1 MAPGFG
7 RLEMPFEFAGHR
19 VDREIAS
26 GGMGTVYA
34 AEQLRLKRPV
44 ALKLIRSSAFAR
56 AEELQRFRAEA
67 ETVARLDHPNI
78 VPLYEVGEAV
88 GQPYFTMKLLPGGTL
103 ADRLKS
109 GPLPAREAAVMMAKL
124 ARAVHHAH
132 ERGVLHRDLK
142 PGNVLL
148 DASGEPCLTD
158 FGLAKMSD
166 VESGL
171 TLSSAHLGTPQY
183 MSPEQARG
191 LSREVTAASDLWSLG
206 AILYQMLSGQVP
218 FRGKNHGEI
227 FRRIIEEEPPVMACK
242 RPREFPGAK
251 QRPGNEGSS
260 ASGAWAQPIP
270 PDLAT
275 LAGRC
280 LQKDPARR
288 TPSAQFLADELE
300 RWLAGKHI
308 LSRRVSRWE
317 RTARWIRRHP
327 WPLTAAA
334 AGVVAIAAVVV
345 AILKSAPVVDS
356 FPTAPAAVVPK
367 TPEPSVAVPVLV
379 PGPQAEPGRLVKG
392 PDSWYYGVCS
402 IGGKHGCGTIFR
414 WQEDVMIQTIL
425 HFTDAKGAAPAC
437 KPVGQPAFGSD
448 GAIYGITVAGGAD
461 GAGTVYRYHA
471 ATAKFDIL
479 ASVTGIGATPVSTVM
494 TVGPDGL
501 LYGTISGGGAKNHG
515 HVFRIFPAAN
525 DQKARYEMMAEFT
538 GSDGPLPGKI
548 PGPLTPGVDGALYGV
563 TEAGGKNDG
572 GTAFRVSSEGVSSLA
587 SLNFPEDVPASHCL
601 LAPGEGG
608 WLYGIPQQGKAF
620 VLFRLHPTTKA
631 VETIQAP
638 QGGGWGMWGWGGL
651 VPDGKGAFLNVS
663 ANIGGNGGLLRFYP
677 DGKFQPLADFNAPI
691 PGLGKGPH
699 CELTPTGNGNFLGT
713 YPKGG
718 LSGRGGIFRFT
729 STDGLQAWSP
739 F

>member
-1 MAPGFG
+1 MACFFKAALEAPPVYEESREIQMIATFG

-44 ALKLIRSSAFAR
+44 ALKLVRSSAFAR

-67 ETVARLDHPNI
+67 ETVARLDHPHI
-78 VPLYEVGEAV
+78 VPLYEVGEVA

-109 GPLPAREAAVMMAKL
+109 GPLPPREAAIMMAKL

-191 LSREVTAASDLWSLG
+191 MSREVTAASDVWSLG
-206 AILYQMLSGQVP
+206 AMFYQMLSGQVP
-218 FRGKNHGEI
+218 FQGKNHAEI
-227 FRRIIEEEPPVMACK
+227 FRKIIEDEPPSIVGK
-242 RPREFPGAK
+242 
-251 QRPGNEGSS
+251 S
-260 ASGAWAQPIP
+260 
-270 PDLAT
+270 DLAT

-288 TPSAQFLADELE
+288 PPTAMFLAEELE
-300 RWLAGKHI
+300 RWLAGKPI
-308 LSRRVSRWE
+308 LSRRISHWE
-317 RTARWIRRHP
+317 RSARWIRRHP
-327 WPLTAAA
+327 WPLTAVS
-334 AGVVAIAAVVV
+334 AGVVALTAVVF
-345 AILKSAPVVDS
+345 AIVKSP
-356 FPTAPAAVVPK
+356 AVVRVTETPSTDRPEK
-367 TPEPSVAVPVLV
+367 TDPLVPV
-379 PGPQAEPGRLVKG
+379 PGPQGQPSRLAKG
-392 PDSWYYGVCS
+392 PDGAYYGVCS
-402 IGGKHGCGTIFR
+402 IGGKYGCGTIFR
-414 WQEDVMIQTIL
+414 WQEDSPAEVIL
-425 HFTDAKGAAPAC
+425 HFSGSSEPAPAMQ
-437 KPVGQPAFGSD
+437 PEGQVAFGSD
-448 GAIYGITVAGGAD
+448 GAIYGVTMFGGPD
-461 GAGTVYRYHA
+461 GAGTVYRFDA
-471 ATAKFDIL
+471 AAGKFSIL
-479 ASVTGIGATPVSTVM
+479 APIKGVGTSPVSTVM
-494 TVGPDGL
+494 TAGPDGA
-501 LYGTISGGGAKNHG
+501 LYGTISGGGPKNNG
-515 HVFRIFPAAN
+515 YVFRVLPAKDRN
-525 DQKARYEMMAEFT
+525 EARYEMVAEFT
-538 GSDGPLPGKI
+538 GADGALPGSS
-548 PGPLTPGVDGALYGV
+548 PGPLTQGVDGALYGV

-572 GTAFRVSSEGVSSLA
+572 GTAFRVSPEGVSLLA

-608 WLYGIPQQGKAF
+608 WLYGVPQQGKTF
-620 VLFRLHPTTKA
+620 VLFRFHPTTKA
-631 VETIQAP
+631 VETIQRS

-663 ANIGGNGGLLRFYP
+663 ANIGGNGGILRIYP
-677 DGKFQPLADFNAPI
+677 DGNYQPLADFNAPL
-691 PGLGKGPH
+691 PGLGKSPH
-699 CELTPTGNGNFLGT
+699 CELTPMGNGNFLGT

-718 LSGRGGIFRFT
+718 PNGRGGIFRFT
-729 STDGLQAWSP
+729 ATDSMQAWGP